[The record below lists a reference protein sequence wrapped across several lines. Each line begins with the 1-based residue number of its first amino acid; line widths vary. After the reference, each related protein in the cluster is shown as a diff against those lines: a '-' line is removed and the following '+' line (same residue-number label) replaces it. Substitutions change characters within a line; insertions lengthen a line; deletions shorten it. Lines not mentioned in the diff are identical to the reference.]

1 MNMNDMV
8 LISVDDHISE
18 PPDMFNKHLSGDN
31 LATAPKFVT
40 AADGTNY
47 WEYQGMKMPSVGL
60 NAVVG
65 RPLDEYGM
73 EPTSLEQLRKG
84 VYDPKARVD
93 DMNVNGIAASLNFA
107 SCVGFDGGRFQK
119 APDKAK
125 ALIHL
130 RAYNDWHVDEW
141 CGSQPGRFIPCG
153 ILPSWD
159 MNATVAEIKRLASKG
174 CTAISFNEN
183 PTIAG
188 LPSIHNTYWDP
199 FWKAINDNDITICLH
214 IGGGNPAPHASMETP
229 IEAWIT
235 TMPMSIAT
243 GAADWLNLAVL
254 HKYPQMRMALSEGS
268 IGWVP
273 YFLER
278 ADFSHERH
286 KFWTHSNFGDT
297 KPSDIFRRHFLN
309 CFIED
314 DFGLRNL
321 SDIGED
327 MVAYECDYPHSD
339 CLWPEVPERLWKSV
353 QPLTEAQINKVTHE
367 NAMRFF
373 RFDPFKY
380 HKREELTVGAL
391 RAKAAADKVDI
402 TVRSSGGAA
411 PLAAGEAVRPVTS
424 GDLVKMFTQHANAGS
439 KEKAA

>member
-18 PPDMFNKHLSGDN
+18 PPDMFKKHLSGDN
-31 LATAPKFVT
+31 LATAPTFRT

-65 RPLDEYGM
+65 RVPEEYGM

-93 DMNVNGIAASLNFA
+93 DMNVNGITASLNFA
-107 SCVGFDGGRFQK
+107 SCVGFDGGRFHK

-125 ALIHL
+125 ALVHI
-130 RAYNDWHVDEW
+130 RAYNDWHIDEW
-141 CGSQPGRFIPCG
+141 CGSQPGRFIPCA
-153 ILPSWD
+153 ILPTWD
-159 MNATVAEIKRLASKG
+159 MKATVEELKRITAKG
-174 CTAISFNEN
+174 CTTVSINEN
-183 PTIAG
+183 PTVQG
-188 LPSIHNTYWDP
+188 LPSIHNTYWEP
-199 FWKAINDNDITICLH
+199 FWKAISEYDTTICLH
-214 IGGGNPAPHASMETP
+214 IGAGNPAPHASPETP

-235 TMPMSIAT
+235 TMPMSISV
-243 GAADWLNLAVL
+243 GAADWLNLQAL
-254 HKYPQMRMALSEGS
+254 QTYPNMRIALSEGS

-278 ADFSHERH
+278 ADFSHSRH
-286 KFWTHSNFGDT
+286 KAWTHSHFGNR
-297 KPSDIFRRHFLN
+297 KPSETFRKHFLN
-309 CFIED
+309 CFID
-314 DFGLRNL
+314 DAFGLKNID
-321 SDIGED
+321 SIGED

-339 CLWPEVPERLWKSV
+339 SLWPEVPEYLWESV
-353 QPLTEAQINKVTHE
+353 KHLTEAQINKVTHL

-373 RFDPFKY
+373 KFDPFKH

-391 RAKAAADKVDI
+391 RAKAKADKVDI
-402 TVRSSGGAA
+402 TPRSFGGAR
-411 PLAAGEAVRPVTS
+411 PLAEGEAARPITS
-424 GDLVKMFTQHANAGS
+424 GDLMKMFAHHAKAGT
-439 KEKAA
+439 KAA